1 MDQRGDED
9 VVKALIEEM
18 RAVVA
23 AAKQKGG
30 GRTKVGGKRAR
41 LAPAN
46 NVRDIES
53 GEEGAEG
60 FEEACRSE

>member
-9 VVKALIEEM
+9 LVKALMEEV
-18 RAVVA
+18 RVVVA

-30 GRTKVGGKRAR
+30 GQAKVGGKRAQ
-41 LAPAN
+41 LAPAKK
-46 NVRDIES
+46 VRDIES
-53 GEEGAEG
+53 GQEGAEG